1 MDWGIDDLGG
11 QMQNIENRLIALE
24 QAANT
29 VSAVTLNT
37 LGAIISA
44 VTKLESTD
52 RQALWDDLESY
63 KATQVQN
70 GDQANYLQMLS
81 FLQSRIS

>member
-1 MDWGIDDLGG
+1 
-11 QMQNIENRLIALE
+11 MQNVENRLAALE

-44 VTKLESTD
+44 VSKLDSVD
-52 RQALWDDLESY
+52 RQSLWDDLESY
-63 KATQVQN
+63 KATQVQGGN
-70 GDQANYLQMLS
+70 QANYLDMLS

>member
-1 MDWGIDDLGG
+1 
-11 QMQNIENRLIALE
+11 MQNVEHRLAQLE

-29 VSAVTLNT
+29 VSAATLNA

-44 VTKLESTD
+44 LTKLESVD
-52 RQALWDDLESY
+52 RQALRDDLESF

-70 GDQANYLQMLS
+70 GDQAEYLRMLSYLQS
-81 FLQSRIS
+81 KIY

>member
-1 MDWGIDDLGG
+1 
-11 QMQNIENRLIALE
+11 MQNVENRLAALE

-37 LGAIISA
+37 LGAIINS
-44 VTKLESTD
+44 VTKLESID
-52 RQALWDDLESY
+52 RQALWENLESF
-63 KATQVQN
+63 KATQVQGGN
-70 GDQANYLQMLS
+70 QANYLDMLT